1 MKPIKTELHIYWDD
15 DMTIEIRYFRSI
27 SLAKAF
33 VKRNGVGKH
42 KIYRQ
47 K

>member
-15 DMTIEIRYFRSI
+15 DVTIEVRYFRSI
-27 SLAKAF
+27 SLAKAY
-33 VKRNGVGKH
+33 VKQNGVDKY

-47 K
+47 N